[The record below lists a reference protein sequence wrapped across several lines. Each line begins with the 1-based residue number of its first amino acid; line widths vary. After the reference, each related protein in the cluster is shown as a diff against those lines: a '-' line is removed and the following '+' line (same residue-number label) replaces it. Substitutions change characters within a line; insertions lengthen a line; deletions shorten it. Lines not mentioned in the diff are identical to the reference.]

1 MGVLAYQPLI
11 AMAAAFFVVSFLV
24 PILHAP
30 AERMGLMDHP
40 GGRKQHDGTIP
51 LTGGLAIFAGFC
63 FGLLLVDESIRPFA
77 SLVVGMSLML
87 VTGLVD
93 DLVDISASAK
103 LSAQVAAAVLMVSWG
118 EVQIQSLGTL
128 VGVKPVLLGE
138 WAIPFTVLCV
148 LVLVN
153 AVNMADGTDGLAGGF
168 AAVALA
174 MFMAVGASGGAGR
187 PVMAVM
193 GVLLVTVIAFLI
205 FNLRYPGRRKARIF
219 LGDSGS
225 LMLGFALAWLAVYLS
240 QSPRGVD
247 VYPVTIAWILV
258 LPVMDVLT
266 LYLRRILKGRSPFS
280 ADREHLH
287 HVLLRSGFEPATTVW
302 LLLVI
307 MTLFGLMGLYGWQQQ
322 WPEWWL
328 FLGFV
333 PVFFVQYLCSMRAW
347 RMIRV
352 LRRARHRFRKSK

>member
-1 MGVLAYQPLI
+1 MEVLAYQPLI
-11 AMAAAFFVVSFLV
+11 AMAAAFFVSAFLV

-30 AERMGLMDHP
+30 AERMRLVDHP
-40 GGRKQHDGTIP
+40 GGRKPHEGVIP
-51 LTGGLAIFAGFC
+51 LTGGLAIFGGFC
-63 FGLLLVDESIRPFA
+63 FGLLLVDDSIRPFA
-77 SLVVGMSLML
+77 SLVVGMAVML

-103 LSAQVAAAVLMVSWG
+103 LSAQVLAAVLMVSWG
-118 EVQIQSLGTL
+118 EVQIESLGTL
-128 VGVKPVLLGE
+128 VGVKPIVLGE

-153 AVNMADGTDGLAGGF
+153 AVNMADGTDGLAGGLV
-168 AAVALA
+168 AVALA
-174 MFMAVGASGGAGR
+174 MFMAVGALGGAGR
-187 PVMAVM
+187 PVMAVIAI
-193 GVLLVTVIAFLI
+193 LLVAVVAFLLYNI
-205 FNLRYPGRRKARIF
+205 RHPGRCKARIF

-240 QSPRGVD
+240 QSPRGVQ

-258 LPVMDVLT
+258 LPVLDVLT
-266 LYLRRILKGRSPFS
+266 LYLRRILRGRSPFS

-287 HVLLRSGFEPATTVW
+287 HVLLRSGFGPAVTVW
-302 LLLVI
+302 LLLLI
-307 MTLFGLMGLYGWQQQ
+307 MAVCGLVGVYGWQQQ

-328 FLGFV
+328 FLGLA
-333 PVFFVQYLCSMRAW
+333 PLFFVQYLCSMRAW

-352 LRRARHRFRKSK
+352 LRRARRRLKN